1 MQGSTNAQ
9 NVQKIDTPSTI
20 ILGHGSDYAIEANT
34 PTNLQLDST
43 LYSHGDNII
52 EKVSSTRVKVLKAGY
67 YHIHASIY
75 GGQWGSGEANYGT
88 SIITSKRTSAIQF
101 TAPSTS
107 VTYIRNLQNAL
118 DIYLDEN
125 DTIDFGFIAEAKVT
139 ITTDKTGQ
147 YWGKTGTHLQITY
160 LGGGVK
166 DIPCALLRQEVCA

>member
-1 MQGSTNAQ
+1 MIGSSNAQ
-9 NVQKIDTPSTI
+9 KVQKIDTPSTI

-34 PTNLQLDST
+34 PTNLQLDIT
-43 LYSHGDNII
+43 LYSHGDAIV
-52 EKVSSTRVKVLKAGY
+52 EKVSNTRVKILKAGY
-67 YHIHASIY
+67 YHIHSSIY
-75 GGQWGSGEANYGT
+75 CGQWGSGEANYGT
-88 SIITSKRTSAIQF
+88 SIITTKRTSGIQL
-101 TAPSTS
+101 TSPSTS

-160 LGGGVK
+160 LGGGTNLLACM
-166 DIPCALLRQEVCA
+166 PLQGACA